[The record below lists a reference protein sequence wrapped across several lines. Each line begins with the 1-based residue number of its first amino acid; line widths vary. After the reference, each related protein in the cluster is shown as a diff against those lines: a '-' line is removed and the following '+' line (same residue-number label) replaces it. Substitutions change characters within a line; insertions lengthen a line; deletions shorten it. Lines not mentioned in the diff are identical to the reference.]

1 MLAAGR
7 THQQHVWLL
16 RSRSG
21 SRAGASGAI
30 PGATLLEST
39 PHRPSCRS
47 DARGPH
53 LCGGRQGDLCA
64 PRGRRQGSGTFV
76 TRPSQ
81 VIESGLE
88 VLESIQTIADRI
100 GLKVKLGKWRT
111 DIRLPQES
119 EYNTLQIHP
128 NDYILDVSR
137 VIIAGDRPAAFLTDI
152 LPLDILKPEEVE
164 KRFSGSILDLLLVK
178 GTPKLMVARTDI
190 NAVTCTAQVARALG
204 IQRGDALL
212 YFSADLYTP
221 DGRVVDIS
229 HSYFLPGYFNFH
241 VVRRIGQQS

>member
-1 MLAAGR
+1 MTYLSVSKKLHQDLEGIIDSKQPGDKLLSEPQLA
-7 THQQHVWLL
+7 QQLGV
-16 RSRSG
+16 
-21 SRAGASGAI
+21 SRA
-30 PGATLLEST
+30 TLREAMRT
-39 PHRPSCRS
+39 FEI
-47 DARGPH
+47 
-53 LCGGRQGDLCA
+53 QGKI
-64 PRGRRQGSGTFV
+64 RRRQGSGTFV
-76 TRPSQ
+76 TRPTQ

-111 DIRLPQES
+111 DIRLPKES

-164 KRFSGSILDLLLVK
+164 KRFSGSILDLLLAK

-241 VVRRIGQQS
+241 VVRRIGQHS

>member
-1 MLAAGR
+1 MTYLSVSKKLHQDLEGLIASKEPGAKLLSEPQLA
-7 THQQHVWLL
+7 QQLGV
-16 RSRSG
+16 
-21 SRAGASGAI
+21 SRA
-30 PGATLLEST
+30 TLREAM
-39 PHRPSCRS
+39 RIFEI
-47 DARGPH
+47 
-53 LCGGRQGDLCA
+53 QGKI
-64 PRGRRQGSGTFV
+64 RRRQGSGTFV

-88 VLESIQTIADRI
+88 VLESIQTLADRI

-111 DIRLPQES
+111 DIRLPQKR

-128 NDYILDVSR
+128 NDYVLDVSR

-152 LPLDILKPEEVE
+152 LPLDVLRPEEVD
-164 KRFSGSILDLLLVK
+164 KSFTGSILDLLLEK

-190 NAVTCTAQVARALG
+190 NAVTSSAQVARALG

-212 YFSADLYTP
+212 YLSADLYTP
-221 DGRVVDIS
+221 EGRVVNIS

-241 VVRRIGQQS
+241 VVRRIGQQT